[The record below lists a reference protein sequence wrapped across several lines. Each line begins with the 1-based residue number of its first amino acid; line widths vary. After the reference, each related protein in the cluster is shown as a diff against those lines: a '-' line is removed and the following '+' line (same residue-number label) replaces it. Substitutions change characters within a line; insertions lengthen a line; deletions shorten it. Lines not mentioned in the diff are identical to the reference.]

1 MLVILN
7 FLLLFKVLTG
17 LLQNSNSLFFIFW
30 GIIICLILSKVIS
43 VKEKEYLENNYSKRA
58 KLVILILYILIIAGI
73 YI

>member
-17 LLQNSNSLFFIFW
+17 LLQNSNSLFFIFC

>member
-17 LLQNSNSLFFIFW
+17 LLQNSNSLFLIFW